1 MSSDSPQDQLQL
13 VNGSEAAQILGV
25 CRQRVSQLV
34 KEGALIPEIHL
45 SRAILFDIRD
55 VRAFAERRSQ
65 RAGAPA

>member
-1 MSSDSPQDQLQL
+1 MSSDLAEL

-45 SRAILFDIRD
+45 SRALLFDIRD

-65 RAGAPA
+65 RAEVSA